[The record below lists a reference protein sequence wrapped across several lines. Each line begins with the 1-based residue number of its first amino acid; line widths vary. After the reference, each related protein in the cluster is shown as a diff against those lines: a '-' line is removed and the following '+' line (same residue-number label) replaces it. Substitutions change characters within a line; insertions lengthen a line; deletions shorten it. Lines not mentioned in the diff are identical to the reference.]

1 MKRWLAIVG
10 FCVFLVP
17 CAYGETFNYDNGDK
31 YVGDVVNG
39 LPHGQGTYTRSNGDK
54 YVGEWKDGLPDGHGT
69 ETSSDGREYVGEFK
83 DGKKHGQ
90 GIYAFPD
97 GYQYIGELRDGK
109 PWEGIECPG
118 PDFVNPYGTVS
129 NGQWCRGC
137 VPTEQQLATVDEVK
151 QSLRSFL
158 TTVNVEIALCD
169 VNDRVLRGL
178 SLDHPIVIDAE
189 TPYVGIQLEYAYLR
203 NRFGNYDL
211 ILQSLIFKEGRP
223 IDVMEIEAA
232 GNLIK
237 IYFDISNY
245 Y

>member
-1 MKRWLAIVG
+1 MKGLLAIAVLCG
-10 FCVFLVP
+10 FLIP

-39 LPHGQGTYTRSNGDK
+39 LPHGQGTYTRSNGQK
-54 YVGEWKDGLPDGHGT
+54 
-69 ETSSDGREYVGEFK
+69 YVGEFK

-90 GIYAFPD
+90 GIFAFPD
-97 GYQYIGELRDGK
+97 GYQYIGEWRDGK
-109 PWEGIECPG
+109 PWEGIECPDI
-118 PDFVNPYGTVS
+118 DFVRKYGTFS
-129 NGQWCRGC
+129 KGRRCRGC
-137 VPTEQQLATVDEVK
+137 VPTEQQLATVGEVK

-203 NRFGNYDL
+203 NRFGNYNL

-223 IDVMEIEAA
+223 IDVMEIEAD

-237 IYFDISNY
+237 IYFDISSY

>member
-1 MKRWLAIVG
+1 MKGLFAIAVLCG
-10 FCVFLVP
+10 FLVP

-69 ETSSDGREYVGEFK
+69 DTSSDGRKYVGEFK

-90 GIYAFPD
+90 GIYAFPY

-118 PDFVNPYGTVS
+118 PDFVNPYGTIS
-129 NGQWCRGC
+129 NGEWCRGC

-178 SLDHPIVIDAE
+178 SLDNLIVIESMAD
-189 TPYVGIQLEYAYLR
+189 EYAYLR

-211 ILQSLIFKEGRP
+211 ILQLVIFKEGRP
-223 IDVMEIEAA
+223 IDVMEIEAD